1 MPARFCVP
9 DQWPVESTLIAV
21 HLCSMKTPLTT
32 RQQAILSFIEE
43 RIGQGLPPTRG
54 DIAEAFGFSSRSAA
68 EQHLRALA
76 GKGVIVIDGGRSRGI
91 RLVGASDAGPDQ
103 PARSMRR
110 TPGLGLGLPLIGRVA
125 AGKPLLAEEHVESV
139 LAVDPGCFRP
149 HADYLLRVFGDSMID
164 DGILPGDCVAV
175 HRQADADSGA
185 LVVARIDDEVTV
197 KRLERREGHIRL
209 LPANAAYAPI
219 VPLPDQVF
227 VLEGLVVGVLR
238 VGVDHVGVLRHPDR
252 MP

>member
-1 MPARFCVP
+1 
-9 DQWPVESTLIAV
+9 
-21 HLCSMKTPLTT
+21 MKTPLTT

-91 RLVGASDAGPDQ
+91 RLVGAPDSRPRM
-103 PARSMRR
+103 PARSIGR
-110 TPGLGLGLPLIGRVA
+110 TSDPGLPLIGRVA
-125 AGKPLLAEEHVESV
+125 AGKPLFAMEHVESV
-139 LAVDPGCFRP
+139 LAVDPDCFRP
-149 HADYLLRVFGDSMID
+149 RADYLLRVFGDSMID
-164 DGILPGDCVAV
+164 EGILPGDCVAV

-197 KRLERREGHIRL
+197 KRLDRRDGHIRL

-219 VPLPDQVF
+219 VPRPDQAF
-227 VLEGLVVGVLR
+227 GLEGLVVGVLR
-238 VGVDHVGVLRHPDR
+238 LGAFQAGILRHPDP